1 MGVTTTPQESK
12 RTDKKHPCSHT
23 VTHSFANNS
32 CSLYDQI
39 FKRKGHS
46 TPTCIRSTSRTATV
60 LSEKLGSPNKGQVD
74 PRNSKGLQNR
84 IQREPQ
90 AAGQT
95 SPNAIQSITRR
106 PHTTGGIR
114 ASNKRGNQGDCR
126 GIPSRGREFLFDPFL
141 GPKKRWRPE
150 AGHQPESPKPV
161 CHSATLQDG
170 GHSHPKNPL
179 ETRRLA
185 SENRPQGRLLCHPN
199 SGRKQE
205 ISKLFDGGQKLPI
218 HLSPLRPCISS
229 MGLYQDPQ
237 AGSSS
242 RSRARGETSD
252 LYRRHASHG
261 GIQGESGRSGF
272 RSDVPPTVPRVHNKH
287 EKIGAGPNPI
297 SRVPRLSGQLLNNG
311 VKPPNRQTK
320 KDQGG
325 VTEVTRGGANYKP
338 RPFKT
343 NRQNECCQSGDSP
356 LSSVLQTPTN
366 GPDGVL
372 ESLGS
377 KLRDYTHPIPR
388 EQGGINLVGYPDEQM
403 EWTAHPSQGAGPG
416 DRIGCFNPRLG
427 SVLPEHKH
435 GWPLVC
441 AGKDQPHQLPRTA
454 SSYAGTENIREEPN
468 GGVSLAQDR
477 QHHSSGLHQQ
487 PRGHS
492 LQDTGYPNKG
502 PVDVVSGKEHS
513 HPSTTPTRCPELQG
527 GHRVQNPQGSVRLE
541 PGQGH
546 FLKNKR
552 AIWPNRSGPI
562 CIQTDQSV
570 PSLFQLAARS
580 ICRGDRCLPTGLV
593 INTRLCQSSVEYD
606 TSSHHENTITES
618 RCDPSN
624 PNMEVSAMVCNPS
637 LNDGRLATPTTNST
651 LSPTEPSTSRVEYL
665 RQRLDSQ
672 GLSGEAAELILSS
685 WRTKT
690 NKSYDSLFGHWSRW
704 CNQRKADP
712 FSGPVSNVVNFL
724 ASLYQEGYQYNS
736 IGAYRSAISSVH
748 DKVDG
753 LPVGQHPLVSR
764 LIKGIFN
771 TRPPIPR
778 YTSTWDVQ
786 TVLSYLESL
795 SPSSNLSLKLLTL
808 KTVFLMAITRPSR
821 SVDLAHLDC
830 KRLRSDVEGISFL
843 PNTLAKQSRQG
854 KPIEEFFFPTFP
866 SNITLCPVNTL
877 RVYLTKTKPL
887 RGDESKLFISFIK
900 PHKAVTSSTIA
911 RWLRT
916 ILELSGIDSSIFG
929 AHSTRSASTSAAAR
943 GGVTLEDILK
953 AANWSSESVFQKFY
967 HKKVDKTS
975 FGISVINQNSSE

>member
-23 VTHSFANNS
+23 VTHSFANNL

-114 ASNKRGNQGDCR
+114 ASNKRGNQADCR

-161 CHSATLQDG
+161 CHSTTLQDG

-205 ISKLFDGGQKLPI
+205 IPKLFDGGQKLPI

-242 RSRARGETSD
+242 RSRAWGETSD

-272 RSDVPPTVPRVHNKH
+272 RSNVPPTVPRVHNKH

-377 KLRDYTHPIPR
+377 KLRDYTHESKEELTWWDTQMSKWNGRHILAKEPDLVI
-388 EQGGINLVGYPDEQM
+388 ESDASTLGWGASCQNINTGGPWSAQEKTNHINCLELLAATLALKTFVKNQTGV
-403 EWTAHPSQGAGPG
+403 
-416 DRIGCFNPRLG
+416 
-427 SVLPEHKH
+427 SVLLKIDNTTAVAYINNQR
-435 GWPLVC
+435 GTVSKTLVTLTRDLWMWC
-441 AGKDQPHQLPRTA
+441 LERNIHIQAQHLP
-454 SSYAGTENIREEPN
+454 
-468 GGVSLAQDR
+468 GVLNYR
-477 QHHSSGLHQQ
+477 
-487 PRGHS
+487 
-492 LQDTGYPNKG
+492 
-502 PVDVVSGKEHS
+502 VD
-513 HPSTTPTRCPELQG
+513 
-527 GHRVQNPQGSVRLE
+527 
-541 PGQGH
+541 
-546 FLKNKR
+546 
-552 AIWPNRSGPI
+552 
-562 CIQTDQSV
+562 
-570 PSLFQLAARS
+570 
-580 ICRGDRCLPTGLV
+580 
-593 INTRLCQSSVEYD
+593 
-606 TSSHHENTITES
+606 TES
-618 RCDPSN
+618 RTLKDRS
-624 PNMEVSAMVCNPS
+624 
-637 LNDGRLATPTTNST
+637 DWRT
-651 LSPTEPSTSRVEYL
+651 LS
-665 RQRLDSQ
+665 
-672 GLSGEAAELILSS
+672 
-685 WRTKT
+685 
-690 NKSYDSLFGHWSRW
+690 
-704 CNQRKADP
+704 
-712 FSGPVSNVVNFL
+712 
-724 ASLYQEGYQYNS
+724 
-736 IGAYRSAISSVH
+736 
-748 DKVDG
+748 
-753 LPVGQHPLVSR
+753 
-764 LIKGIFN
+764 
-771 TRPPIPR
+771 
-778 YTSTWDVQ
+778 
-786 TVLSYLESL
+786 
-795 SPSSNLSLKLLTL
+795 
-808 KTVFLMAITRPSR
+808 
-821 SVDLAHLDC
+821 
-830 KRLRSDVEGISFL
+830 
-843 PNTLAKQSRQG
+843 
-854 KPIEEFFFPTFP
+854 
-866 SNITLCPVNTL
+866 
-877 RVYLTKTKPL
+877 
-887 RGDESKLFISFIK
+887 
-900 PHKAVTSSTIA
+900 
-911 RWLRT
+911 
-916 ILELSGIDSSIFG
+916 
-929 AHSTRSASTSAAAR
+929 
-943 GGVTLEDILK
+943 
-953 AANWSSESVFQKFY
+953 QK
-967 HKKVDKTS
+967 
-975 FGISVINQNSSE
+975 